1 MVKSEDDTGL
11 GILDLCCLMG
21 FAVVAV
27 KRLGNSRIPR
37 NCFGSFTPSQ

>member
-11 GILDLCCLMG
+11 GILDLCCLLG

-27 KRLGNSRIPR
+27 KRLGNSRIR
-37 NCFGSFTPSQ
+37 RDCFGRFAPSQ

>member
-11 GILDLCCLMG
+11 GILDLCCLLG

-27 KRLGNSRIPR
+27 KRLGNSRIPS
-37 NCFGSFTPSQ
+37 FGRFAPSQ